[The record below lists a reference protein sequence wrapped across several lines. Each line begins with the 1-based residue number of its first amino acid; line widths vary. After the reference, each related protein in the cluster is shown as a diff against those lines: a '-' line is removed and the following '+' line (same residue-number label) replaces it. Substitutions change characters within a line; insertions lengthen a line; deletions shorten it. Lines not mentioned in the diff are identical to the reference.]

1 MSVRVAGENLTNPSK
16 GMPCEHY
23 RVHLQSA
30 GFQDQAFNFA
40 REKTVGIRLINED
53 LHYKHKYL

>member
-16 GMPCEHY
+16 AMPCEHY
-23 RVHLQSA
+23 RMHLQSA

-40 REKTVGIRLINED
+40 RKKTIGIRLINED